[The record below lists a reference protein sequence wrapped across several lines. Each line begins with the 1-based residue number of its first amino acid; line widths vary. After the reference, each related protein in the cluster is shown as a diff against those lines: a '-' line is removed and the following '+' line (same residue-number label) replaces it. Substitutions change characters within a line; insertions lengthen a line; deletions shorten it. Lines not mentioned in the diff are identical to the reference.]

1 MEAFLCTEDLCR
13 HFGGVTATDCVC
25 INIEENG
32 LRSIIG
38 PNGAGKTTFINIVT
52 GRIPAS
58 SGKVIYQGKE
68 ITNKPTHELV
78 KLGICRTFQI
88 TSVFQNLSV
97 FENVRIAKQARKG
110 GSLKVFSLKR
120 SLREVT
126 EETWAILERLGLQ
139 DLAAEPAKNLA
150 YGDQRVL
157 EVAIAMAGNP
167 SILFLDEPTAGMSPA
182 ETRHISELIRGLA
195 EEISIVLVE
204 HDMDLVMSI
213 SDSISRIERTPNH
226 AASGSIDTAS
236 HGRNGFHPIRRN
248 RGIHAG
254 TRNRYAGGPFVRTA
268 RLASAADSR
277 TDRHGLA
284 ATTECASASIDIAI
298 QAANGP
304 SISADA
310 ANCPTT
316 G

>member
-25 INIEENG
+25 INFEGSG

-58 SGKVIYQGKE
+58 SGKVIFHGKD

-78 KLGICRTFQI
+78 KMGICRTFQI

-97 FENVRIAKQARKG
+97 FENVRIAAQARRG
-110 GSLKVFSLKR
+110 GSLKIFSLKKD
-120 SLREVT
+120 LRQVT
-126 EETWAILERLGLQ
+126 EQTWSILERLGLQ
-139 DLAAEPAKNLA
+139 DLAGDPAKNLA

-157 EVAIAMAGNP
+157 EVAIAMAGAP

-182 ETRHISELIRGLA
+182 ETRRISELIKGLSA
-195 EEISIVLVE
+195 EISVVLVE

-213 SDSISRIERTPNH
+213 SDAITVLH
-226 AASGSIDTAS
+226 YGSIIAE
-236 HGRNGFHPIRRN
+236 GRPEEIRN
-248 RGIHAG
+248 
-254 TRNRYAGGPFVRTA
+254 NELVREA
-268 RLASAADSR
+268 YLGKD
-277 TDRHGLA
+277 G
-284 ATTECASASIDIAI
+284 
-298 QAANGP
+298 
-304 SISADA
+304 
-310 ANCPTT
+310 
-316 G
+316 